1 MGSFYKVS
9 LLVLF
14 ILSAAQLNM
23 QAQINRSDN
32 FFPFV
37 YYSPSPRINALGM
50 AGSSLPTDDPYGFYY
65 NPAQLGYFS
74 QTNNIAYQLYPS
86 SVYWEGSDRANF
98 RNSAINIGY
107 NFKNLLGGLSLSAGF
122 GYIHSKLD
130 FGTFTSELYTDTSS
144 IPLGTFKYNSYDQY
158 DAYSIGIGIDYN
170 IQFNIGVTYK
180 YIQSVAMSYF
190 PGEPDGLNS
199 KPSAIDYGLLFTVPV
214 VKLIDPKYKFDIM
227 QNIPA
232 VPYFNISIGYS
243 RLNQGGDAS
252 INTYPFVTF
261 PLPRDSR
268 LGYALSAG
276 LNIKLNGKPFKL
288 FSYDFTADAEEVM
301 VNAYQIP
308 IHNNFL
314 TTIYS
319 YKEGLGDIQLGNLF
333 GVKGDDNV
341 TMHKAH
347 EFNLFESFTVMIGRF
362 DGGGYHNEESNGIG
376 MRVKGLLNLLKA
388 YTTNETF
395 NFIADHIDVQYYS
408 STINI
413 EGQKSKFESVNLAFY
428 NFSF

>member
-23 QAQINRSDN
+23 QAQTNRSSVN
-32 FFPFV
+32 FPSV

-74 QTNNIAYQLYPS
+74 QTNNLSYQLYPS
-86 SVYWEGSDRANF
+86 NVDWGGFNQANF
-98 RNSAINIGY
+98 RNSAVNIGY

-130 FGTFTSELYTDTSS
+130 FGTVPVTTADSPDITLFSYS
-144 IPLGTFKYNSYDQY
+144 IYDEY
-158 DAYSIGIGIDYN
+158 DAYSVGIGIDYYVE
-170 IQFNIGVTYK
+170 FNVGITYK
-180 YIQSVAMSYF
+180 KILSGLFSSSPQ
-190 PGEPDGLNS
+190 GLNTYTN
-199 KPSAIDYGLLFTVPV
+199 PSAMDYGLLLTVPV
-214 VKLIDPKYKFDIM
+214 VKLIKPEYKFNMIEGV
-227 QNIPA
+227 A
-232 VPYFNISIGYS
+232 AAPYFNISIGYS
-243 RLNQGGDAS
+243 RLNQGGEAAINIDPTAS
-252 INTYPFVTF
+252 T

-276 LNIKLNGKPFKL
+276 LNIKLSGKPFKL
-288 FSYDFTADAEEVM
+288 FSHDFTADAEEVM

-308 IHNNFL
+308 TNNNYLIKTF
-314 TTIYS
+314 S
-319 YKEGLGDIQLGNLF
+319 YKDGLGDIQLGNLF

-347 EFNLFESFTVMIGRF
+347 EFNLFESFSVMIGRF

-388 YTTNETF
+388 YTSNETF

-413 EGQKSKFESVNLAFY
+413 EWQKFKYESVNISFY
-428 NFSF
+428 NFEF